1 MNNIVQKHISDTQKR
16 FKKYF
21 SMILKSKYDREV
33 ADELIQ
39 AYIDSR
45 YYNYEV
51 NNTIRIFH
59 RRIYEA
65 IKVKAETL
73 RAELPD
79 KIDII
84 DYTQELF
91 QYFFYFDYVRKNVEI
106 SKVIKLISEKREKKY
121 NLRNPD
127 TKNFI
132 KEFSNLVESDLNK
145 INYLLKLYD
154 STKDF
159 EITLKKLDDTMY
171 RVKLLYNF
179 DFPEIFSKE
188 IIEETFE
195 TDVIG
200 EDRLFV
206 EYPMIANE
214 VLKEILNGNFSRIY
228 VVDFAESLLK
238 KKKKLEQLL
247 EILENQAAQD
257 KIYFEI
263 KFEDFVKNKK
273 EVFEIIKRGFKFAL
287 VTNSEMPKFTKD
299 ELQITEVF
307 GCILADT
314 NDVNKK
320 RYKNDKILEI

>member
-45 YYNYEV
+45 YYNYKV

-145 INYLLKLYD
+145 INHLLKLYD

-179 DFPEIFSKE
+179 DLSEIFSKE

-307 GCILADT
+307 GCIFADT

>member
-1 MNNIVQKHISDTQKR
+1 MNNIVQKHITDTQKR

-45 YYNYEV
+45 YYNYGV
-51 NNTIRIFH
+51 DNNIRIFH

-73 RAELPD
+73 REELPD
-79 KIDII
+79 KTELI

-106 SKVIKLISEKREKKY
+106 SEVIKLISEKREKKY

-132 KEFSNLVESDLNK
+132 KEFSNLVESDLDK
-145 INYLLKLYD
+145 INHLLNLYD

-159 EITLKKLDDTMY
+159 EITLKKIEDNMY

-179 DFPEIFSKE
+179 EFPEIFSKQ

-214 VLKEILNGNFSRIY
+214 VLKEILNGNFNKIY
-228 VVDFAESLLK
+228 VVDFATGLLK

-273 EVFEIIKRGFKFAL
+273 AVFEMIKRGFKFAL

-320 RYKNDKILEI
+320 KYKNDKIIEI

>member
-45 YYNYEV
+45 YYNYKV

-145 INYLLKLYD
+145 INHLLKLYD

-307 GCILADT
+307 GCIFADT

>member
-21 SMILKSKYDREV
+21 SMILKSKYDREI

-45 YYNYEV
+45 YYNYGID
-51 NNTIRIFH
+51 NNIRIFH
-59 RRIYEA
+59 RRIYES
-65 IKVKAETL
+65 IKVKAENL
-73 RAELPD
+73 REEIPD

-145 INYLLKLYD
+145 INHLLKLYD

-159 EITLKKLDDTMY
+159 EITLKKIEDNMY

-214 VLKEILNGNFSRIY
+214 VLKEILIGNFSKIY
-228 VVDFAESLLK
+228 IVDFATSLLK

>member
-21 SMILKSKYDREV
+21 SMILKSKHDREV

-145 INYLLKLYD
+145 INHLLKLYD

-307 GCILADT
+307 GCIFADT

>member
-21 SMILKSKYDREV
+21 SMILKSKYDREI

-45 YYNYEV
+45 YYNYGID
-51 NNTIRIFH
+51 NNIRIFH
-59 RRIYEA
+59 RRIYES
-65 IKVKAETL
+65 IKIKAENL
-73 RAELPD
+73 REEIPD

-106 SKVIKLISEKREKKY
+106 SEVIKLISEKREKKY

-132 KEFSNLVESDLNK
+132 KEFSDLVESDLNK
-145 INYLLKLYD
+145 INHLLKLYD

-159 EITLKKLDDTMY
+159 EITLKKIEDNMY

-214 VLKEILNGNFSRIY
+214 VLKEILIGNFSKIY
-228 VVDFAESLLK
+228 IVDFATSLLK

-247 EILENQAAQD
+247 EILENQATQD
-257 KIYFEI
+257 KIYLEI

-287 VTNSEMPKFTKD
+287 VTSSEMPSFTKD

-314 NDVNKK
+314 KDVNRKK
-320 RYKNDKILEI
+320 YKNDKIIEI

>member
-45 YYNYEV
+45 YYNYKV

-145 INYLLKLYD
+145 INHLLKLYD

>member
-145 INYLLKLYD
+145 INHLLKLYD

-320 RYKNDKILEI
+320 RYRNDKILEI

>member
-1 MNNIVQKHISDTQKR
+1 MNNIVQKHITDTQKR

-51 NNTIRIFH
+51 DTNIRVFH
-59 RRIYEA
+59 RRIYEV
-65 IKVKAETL
+65 IKKKAEIL
-73 RAELPD
+73 RDELPD
-79 KIDII
+79 KIETI

-91 QYFFYFDYVRKNVEI
+91 QYFFYFDYVRKNVEV
-106 SKVIKLISEKREKKY
+106 SEVIKLISEKREKKY

-132 KEFSNLVESDLNK
+132 KEFSELVESDLKK
-145 INYLLKLYD
+145 INDLLKLYD

-159 EITLKKLDDTMY
+159 ELTLKKLDDNMY

-206 EYPMIANE
+206 EYPMVANE
-214 VLKEILNGNFSRIY
+214 VLKEILNGNFNKIY

-247 EILENQAAQD
+247 EILENQATQD
-257 KIYFEI
+257 KVYFEI

-273 EVFEIIKRGFKFAL
+273 EVFEVIKRGFKFAL

-314 NDVNKK
+314 NDINKQ

>member
-73 RAELPD
+73 RAKLPD

-145 INYLLKLYD
+145 INHLLKLYD

-228 VVDFAESLLK
+228 VVDFATSLLK

>member
-106 SKVIKLISEKREKKY
+106 YKVIKLISEKREKKY

-145 INYLLKLYD
+145 INHLLKLYD

>member
-45 YYNYEV
+45 YYNYKV

-132 KEFSNLVESDLNK
+132 KEFSNLVESDVNK
-145 INYLLKLYD
+145 INHLLKLYD

>member
-1 MNNIVQKHISDTQKR
+1 
-16 FKKYF
+16 
-21 SMILKSKYDREV
+21 MILKSKYDREV

-132 KEFSNLVESDLNK
+132 KEFSNLLESDLNK
-145 INYLLKLYD
+145 INHLLKLYD

>member
-45 YYNYEV
+45 YYNYKV

-145 INYLLKLYD
+145 INHLLKLYD

-273 EVFEIIKRGFKFAL
+273 EAFEIIKRGFKFAL

>member
-1 MNNIVQKHISDTQKR
+1 MNNIVQKHITDTQKR
-16 FKKYF
+16 FKKYL
-21 SMILKSKYDREV
+21 SLILKSKYDREV

-39 AYIDSR
+39 TYIDSR
-45 YYNYEV
+45 YYNYDIDY
-51 NNTIRIFH
+51 NIRIFH
-59 RRIYEA
+59 RRIYDA
-65 IKVKAETL
+65 IKRKSEEL
-73 RAELPD
+73 RKSLPD
-79 KIDII
+79 KKESI

-91 QYFFYFDYVRKNVEI
+91 QYFFYFDYVRKNVEPEEI
-106 SKVIKLISEKREKKY
+106 IKLISEKREKKY

-127 TKNFI
+127 TENFI
-132 KEFSNLVESDLNK
+132 KEFSKMVLTDLKK
-145 INYLLKLYD
+145 IDDLLNLYD

-159 EITLKKLDDTMY
+159 ELTLKKIDDNVY

-179 DFPEIFSKE
+179 DFPEIFNRD

-206 EYPMIANE
+206 EYPMVANE
-214 VLKEILNGNFSRIY
+214 TLKEILNGNFNKIY
-228 VVDFAESLLK
+228 IVDFAAGLLN

-263 KFEDFVKNKK
+263 NFEDFLRNKK
-273 EVFEIIKRGFKFAL
+273 EVFEVTKRGFKFAL
-287 VTNSEMPKFTKD
+287 VTNSEMPKFTND
-299 ELQITEVF
+299 ELKITEIF
-307 GCILADT
+307 GCILADA

>member
-84 DYTQELF
+84 DYTQEIF

-145 INYLLKLYD
+145 INHLLKLYD

-307 GCILADT
+307 GCIFADT

>member
-39 AYIDSR
+39 AYIDFR
-45 YYNYEV
+45 YYNYKV

-145 INYLLKLYD
+145 INHLLKLYD

>member
-145 INYLLKLYD
+145 INHLLKLYD

-247 EILENQAAQD
+247 EILENQAALD

>member
-65 IKVKAETL
+65 IKVKAEIL

-145 INYLLKLYD
+145 INHLLKLYD

>member
-21 SMILKSKYDREV
+21 SMILKSKYDREI

-145 INYLLKLYD
+145 INHLLKLYD

-159 EITLKKLDDTMY
+159 EITLKKIEDNMY

-214 VLKEILNGNFSRIY
+214 VLKEILIGNFSKIY
-228 VVDFAESLLK
+228 IVDFATSLLK

>member
-145 INYLLKLYD
+145 INHLLKLYD

-247 EILENQAAQD
+247 EILENQAVQD

>member
-65 IKVKAETL
+65 IRVKAETL

-145 INYLLKLYD
+145 INHLLKLYD

-307 GCILADT
+307 GCIFADT

>member
-145 INYLLKLYD
+145 INHLLKLYD

>member
-1 MNNIVQKHISDTQKR
+1 MNNIVQKHITDTQKR

-39 AYIDSR
+39 AYIDAR

-51 NNTIRIFH
+51 DNNIKIFH
-59 RRIYEA
+59 RRIYNS
-65 IKVKAETL
+65 IKVKAEIL
-73 RAELPD
+73 KKELPN
-79 KIDII
+79 KLESI

-106 SKVIKLISEKREKKY
+106 NEVIRLISEKREKKY
-121 NLRNPD
+121 NLKNPD

-132 KEFSNLVESDLNK
+132 KEFTKLVESDLKQVN
-145 INYLLKLYD
+145 NSLKLYE

-159 EITLKKLDDTMY
+159 EITLKKIDDNIY

-188 IIEETFE
+188 IIQETFE
-195 TDVIG
+195 TDIIG

-214 VLKEILNGNFSRIY
+214 VLKEILNGNFSKIY
-228 VVDFAESLLK
+228 IVDFAESLLK
-238 KKKKLEQLL
+238 KKKKLDQLL
-247 EILENQAAQD
+247 EILENQASQD
-257 KIYFEI
+257 KIYFEL

-273 EVFEIIKRGFKFAL
+273 EVFDVVKRGFKFAL
-287 VTNSEMPKFTKD
+287 VTNSDMPKFTKD
-299 ELQITEVF
+299 ELQITEIF

-320 RYKNDKILEI
+320 RYKNDKIIEI

>member
-1 MNNIVQKHISDTQKR
+1 M
-16 FKKYF
+16 
-21 SMILKSKYDREV
+21 
-33 ADELIQ
+33 
-39 AYIDSR
+39 
-45 YYNYEV
+45 
-51 NNTIRIFH
+51 
-59 RRIYEA
+59 
-65 IKVKAETL
+65 
-73 RAELPD
+73 
-79 KIDII
+79 
-84 DYTQELF
+84 
-91 QYFFYFDYVRKNVEI
+91 
-106 SKVIKLISEKREKKY
+106 
-121 NLRNPD
+121 
-127 TKNFI
+127 
-132 KEFSNLVESDLNK
+132 NK
-145 INYLLKLYD
+145 INHLLKLYD

>member
-1 MNNIVQKHISDTQKR
+1 MNNIVQKHISDTKKR

-145 INYLLKLYD
+145 INHLLKLYD

-307 GCILADT
+307 GCIFADT